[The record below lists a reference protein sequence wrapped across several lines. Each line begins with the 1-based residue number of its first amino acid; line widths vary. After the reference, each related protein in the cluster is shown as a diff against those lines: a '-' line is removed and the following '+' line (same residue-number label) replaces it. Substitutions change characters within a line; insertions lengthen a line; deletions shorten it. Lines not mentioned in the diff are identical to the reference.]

1 MMFDIKSTDENSKAR
16 SGIMKIKNRTFDTP
30 GFLPVATKADV
41 KLVSPDELLKI
52 GAQGVIS
59 NAFLL
64 SLRPGVDVIESAGG
78 LGKFMK
84 WPGLIFTDSGGF
96 QILNPEFL
104 IKVEDNCVVFRSPF
118 DGKRLEFS
126 PKLCA
131 EIQMRIGSDI
141 ALTLDDCPSWGT
153 DYEKVMKSTART
165 MIWAEQFKAAHDD
178 DLQRV
183 FGIVQGGTFEDL
195 RRKCTEA
202 MVNLDFDGY
211 AIGGLCIGE
220 PKDVMHRVI
229 SQSTPLMPEEKP
241 RYLMGVGSPEDML
254 EAISHGV
261 DIFDS
266 VFPTRNARHNTV
278 YTRSGKINIGKEKF
292 KSEQGPVDDGCECYT
307 CKKFTLAYV
316 NHLLREHEYL
326 GMRLATIHNLHF
338 LVNLM
343 REAREAIG
351 EGRFLEFKKEFITGY
366 CSDRNSK

>member
-1 MMFDIKSTDENSKAR
+1 MFKIDSTEEKSSAR
-16 SGIMKIKNRTFDTP
+16 SGTMTMKNRNFDTP
-30 GFLPVATKADV
+30 GFLPVATKGDV
-41 KLVSPDELLKI
+41 KLVSPDELIQI

-84 WPGLIFTDSGGF
+84 WPGIIFTDSGGF

-104 IKVEDNCVVFRSPF
+104 VRVADDKVVFRSPF
-118 DGKRLEFS
+118 DGKQLEFS
-126 PKLCA
+126 PRYCA
-131 EIQMRIGSDI
+131 KIQMRIGGDV
-141 ALTLDDCPSWGT
+141 ALTLDDCPTYGT
-153 DYEKVMKSTART
+153 EYEKIMESTART
-165 MIWAEQFKAAHDD
+165 IIWAEQFKEAHDD
-178 DLQRV
+178 DLQKV

-195 RRKCTEA
+195 RKKCTEA
-202 MVNLDFDGY
+202 LVDLDFDGY

-229 SQSTPLMPEEKP
+229 SQSAPLLPEEKP

-254 EAISHGV
+254 EAISCGV

-278 YTRSGKINIGKEKF
+278 YTRSGKINIGKDKF
-292 KSEQGPVDDGCECYT
+292 KSIMGPIDDDCGCYT
-307 CKKFTLAYV
+307 CKKFTMAYV

-338 LVNLM
+338 LINLM

-351 EGRFLEFKKEFITGY
+351 EGRFLEFKTGFNNNY
-366 CSDRNSK
+366 CSDVNHI